1 MSFFALSEYTLE
13 SGIAKLRAHIDFD
26 IVMAKK
32 TTRKSK
38 TQFAFLSQNVGKIVL
53 ALIATGSFAIAF
65 GNEKISKLMPTASSH
80 DACLQQFYRD
90 VPPLLTKESLKK
102 DSYALC
108 FNDFNVMYSG
118 ISKTPLWS
126 AEYLTP

>member
-1 MSFFALSEYTLE
+1 
-13 SGIAKLRAHIDFD
+13 
-26 IVMAKK
+26 
-32 TTRKSK
+32 
-38 TQFAFLSQNVGKIVL
+38 
-53 ALIATGSFAIAF
+53 
-65 GNEKISKLMPTASSH
+65 MPTASSH

-126 AEYLTP
+126 AEFLTP